1 MPTPARTSLDAI
13 VRAGRDVLE
22 ADGLEGLTMSRV
34 AGAVGVRPPSLYK
47 HVAGRGALVRQIAQ
61 AAFEELGATL
71 ERAASSGDPAADLR
85 AIALAFRSFAH
96 AQPRTYALLFGA
108 LPDAWRP
115 APDAYQPS
123 LAVLFR
129 VVSGLVGPERQLEAA
144 RTLVAWSHGFVSME
158 LAGAFQLGGDV
169 DDAFS
174 YGIEALSSAL
184 TAPAA

>member
-34 AGAVGVRPPSLYK
+34 AGVVGVRPPSLYR
-47 HVAGRGALVRQIAQ
+47 HVAGRGALVRLIAQ
-61 AAFEELGATL
+61 AVFEELGETL
-71 ERAASSGDPAADLR
+71 ERAASTGDPTADLR
-85 AIALAFRSFAH
+85 AIAVTFRSFAH
-96 AQPRTYALLFGA
+96 AQPRAYALLFGA

-115 APDAYQPS
+115 GPDAYRPS

-129 VVSGLVGPERQLEAA
+129 VVSRLVGPERQLEAA

-169 DDAFS
+169 DVAFG

-184 TAPAA
+184 TASAG